1 MPTKTNLKAPLK
13 VQTLTKTEGR
23 TQGYVDAVNKLLEK
37 GYTYKSTGR
46 REGEIYNPD
55 GVWCL
60 CVSNENNAGGEYLY
74 ARFPRSVGVMIR
86 DQDLLEYW
94 ASIGHHTDQVAE
106 GGFNRGMHLFTMLVN
121 SRPTVKYVDSE
132 TVRYGDVYLKV
143 RAAGDRN
150 IYTMN
155 HRDLSFSFNS
165 VNSLTVHLHHCLDVL
180 QINYAG

>member
-1 MPTKTNLKAPLK
+1 MPTKTNLKASLK
-13 VQTLTKTEGR
+13 VQTLTKTEGK

-74 ARFPRSVGVMIR
+74 ARFPRAPGVMIR
-86 DQDLLEYW
+86 DQALLEYW

-121 SRPTVKYVDSE
+121 SIPTVKYVDNE
-132 TVRYGDVYLKV
+132 TVRVGDIRIKV
-143 RAAGDRN
+143 EAAGAFN
-150 IYTMN
+150 FYTVN
-155 HRDLSFSFNS
+155 HEELSFRFNS
-165 VNSLTVHLHHCLDVL
+165 PGLVLANLLRDFDVL
-180 QINYAG
+180 RINYAG